1 LKYKELLEFN
11 SLIQDSPAL
20 ALLQIGEGIEKI
32 TQSLEFIATRNDGTL
47 KIKNSEDIQCDKFRL
62 TPRNYEYAVLINSFN
77 ICEDKEKFLNV
88 IYHSLENSAQI
99 ILIEKKE
106 DSNLSELLELLDV
119 TNFRAIND
127 INIIEG
133 YYLVT
138 AKKLHMWGAGL

>member
-1 LKYKELLEFN
+1 LTYKELLEFN

-20 ALLQIGEGIEKI
+20 TLLQVGEGIEKI
-32 TQSLEFIATRNDGTL
+32 TQSLEFIAKRNNGTL
-47 KIKNSEDIQCDKFRL
+47 KIKDSSEIQCDKFRL
-62 TPRNYEYAVLINSFN
+62 TPRNYEYAVLLNSLN
-77 ICEDKEKFLNV
+77 ICQDKEKFLNV

-106 DSNLSELLELLDV
+106 DSNLTELLELLDV
-119 TNFRAIND
+119 ANFRAIND
-127 INIIEG
+127 INIIDG